1 MSFLEIKNLQKKFYA
16 PDGSLTATITLP
28 ELNLDRGQQLLLTGT
43 SGCGK
48 STVLHLIAGLI
59 KPDQG
64 TIICNTINLTG
75 LSSQAR
81 AFWRAQTLGY
91 VFQNFNLLEEL
102 TVEEN
107 ILTAAWLAGR
117 HPTSPLKREA
127 ALLLEQVG
135 LADKSRCYPNQLSLG
150 EEQRVAVVRALFNA
164 PDLVLAD
171 EPTASLDRANAEIV
185 LKLLK
190 ELCASQHTTLL
201 LSSHDEYVKQQI
213 PESYDLSSAGKQAG
227 GPEEALE

>member
-1 MSFLEIKNLQKKFYA
+1 MAFLEIKNLQKKFYA

-28 ELNLDRGQQLLLTGT
+28 ELNLDRGKQLLLTGA

-59 KPDQG
+59 KPDTG
-64 TIICNTINLTG
+64 TIICNEINLTK
-75 LSSQAR
+75 LSSKAL

-107 ILTAAWLAGR
+107 LLTAGFLAGR
-117 HPTSPLKREA
+117 HAASQLRREA
-127 ALLLEQVG
+127 GLLLEQVG

-150 EEQRVAVVRALFNA
+150 EKQRVAVIRALFNA
-164 PDLVLAD
+164 PALVLAD
-171 EPTASLDRANAEIV
+171 EPTASLDRVNAEIV

-201 LSSHDEYVKQQI
+201 LSSHDEYVKQHI
-213 PESYDLSSAGKQAG
+213 SDSYDLSSTDNQTGK
-227 GPEEALE
+227 PNEAVE